1 MGVSPCEFE
10 SRPGHKPLNESSAVF
25 FLSFPSRCFEG
36 VTPRFQHSFPSATK
50 NVDIYFAQLFRYVT
64 KIITF
69 ALNGEMRTYE

>member
-25 FLSFPSRCFEG
+25 FCLFPNPCCG
-36 VTPRFQHSFPSATK
+36 VLRHSFQQSFQGATK

-69 ALNGEMRTYE
+69 ALNGEMRPYE